1 MDLAHC
7 QSLNLQCIEKII
19 TNCVQ
24 LTEVNFDNTDLTE
37 SALNFIC
44 NNISPTILKL
54 SLQELKVNDENIS
67 ILVKRCPKITEL
79 ALIGTNIS
87 DMGVSAIQENLSKTL
102 VSIGLPNEI
111 SANKSIKLY
120 QIHAKCSKNCGGLEQ
135 GLYSCA
141 KHMNDRGHR

>member
-1 MDLAHC
+1 M
-7 QSLNLQCIEKII
+7 
-19 TNCVQ
+19 
-24 LTEVNFDNTDLTE
+24 NFDNTDLTE

-54 SLQELKVNDENIS
+54 SLKELKVNDENIS

-87 DMGVSAIQENLSKTL
+87 DMGVSAIQENLSK
-102 VSIGLPNEI
+102 
-111 SANKSIKLY
+111 
-120 QIHAKCSKNCGGLEQ
+120 NCGGLEQ

>member
-1 MDLAHC
+1 M
-7 QSLNLQCIEKII
+7 
-19 TNCVQ
+19 
-24 LTEVNFDNTDLTE
+24 NFDNTDLTE

-54 SLQELKVNDENIS
+54 SLKELKVNDENIS

-111 SANKSIKLY
+111 SEIIVVDWNKGY
-120 QIHAKCSKNCGGLEQ
+120 IHVRST
-135 GLYSCA
+135 
-141 KHMNDRGHR
+141 